1 MKQRLFYFRVCVKF
15 WRMYVRRRRE
25 KNRKAAYTRNT
36 IYRNRLTRIF
46 RGWRSATHEWGIERL
61 DSNEDV
67 FRKDL
72 ERQKLTMWT
81 SKVDQLML
89 YMAQMED
96 KIKSEVKAREMLSVT
111 YEQSLNRGVSKL
123 NQETDILANNPLVHE
138 ISLVVAK

>member
-1 MKQRLFYFRVCVKF
+1 
-15 WRMYVRRRRE
+15 MYIKRKRE

-46 RGWRSATHEWGIERL
+46 RGWRTGTHEWGIDRL
-61 DSNEDV
+61 NNNEDV
-67 FRKDL
+67 YRKDM

-123 NQETDILANNPLVHE
+123 NYETEVLAENPLV
-138 ISLVVAK
+138 

>member
-1 MKQRLFYFRVCVKF
+1 
-15 WRMYVRRRRE
+15 MYIKRKRE

-46 RGWRSATHEWGIERL
+46 RGWRSSTHEWGIERL
-61 DSNEDV
+61 NNSEDG
-67 FRKDL
+67 FRKDM
-72 ERQKLTMWT
+72 EREKLTMWT

-111 YEQSLNRGVSKL
+111 YEQSLNRGVNKL
-123 NQETDILANNPLVHE
+123 NYETELLAENSLVQE

>member
-1 MKQRLFYFRVCVKF
+1 MKF
-15 WRMYVRRRRE
+15 WKIYIKKKTE

-46 RGWRSATHEWGIERL
+46 RGWRSSTHEWGIDRL
-61 DSNEDV
+61 NKNEVVVRNDM
-67 FRKDL
+67 

-96 KIKSEVKAREMLSVT
+96 KIKSEVKAREMLSFT
-111 YEQSLNRGVSKL
+111 YE
-123 NQETDILANNPLVHE
+123 
-138 ISLVVAK
+138 